1 MVRPLYVWVSPAGDR
16 TKIAVSMSS
25 MHITKSVKT
34 KNPSLNALERDL
46 YPAPESNRHGF
57 PQVFE
62 TSASTNSAS
71 WAFVLDGVANVDNE
85 TLIHKI
91 IFN

>member
-1 MVRPLYVWVSPAGDR
+1 MKYKNFLKQQSPD
-16 TKIAVSMSS
+16 IA
-25 MHITKSVKT
+25 IG
-34 KNPSLNALERDL
+34 AL

-71 WAFVLDGVANVDNE
+71 WACLSVGVLQPSEAGCKC
-85 TLIHKI
+85 I
-91 IFN
+91 

>member
-1 MVRPLYVWVSPAGDR
+1 MSKLLLYAAKDISLKLALKRQPRPLKQQSPD
-16 TKIAVSMSS
+16 IA
-25 MHITKSVKT
+25 IG
-34 KNPSLNALERDL
+34 AL

-71 WAFVLDGVANVDNE
+71 WACFLSEGGFKSSEAGCKC
-85 TLIHKI
+85 I
-91 IFN
+91 

>member
-1 MVRPLYVWVSPAGDR
+1 MFWLKQQSPDISIGA
-16 TKIAVSMSS
+16 
-25 MHITKSVKT
+25 
-34 KNPSLNALERDL
+34 L

-71 WAFVLDGVANVDNE
+71 WAYSAQLVYHPDSYRGRQLGLLLRVDLSPQKRDANVFKLS
-85 TLIHKI
+85 LIRNRYFCLK
-91 IFN
+91 